1 MLATGEENV
10 VDESEIEND
19 MIADWKVDGEVEDD

>member
-10 VDESEIEND
+10 VDEIEND